1 MADFSINPERTA
13 LLNVDM
19 QNCFVHGSPAS
30 APEGLQVLGR
40 INRLAAACRAA
51 GVIVIHVSHV
61 LRPDRSDAGL
71 LAEFPLIAE
80 GMLDKGSRSAALHE
94 DLIVEPGDLLL
105 EKPRFGAFHGTEL
118 ELLLRARSI
127 DTVIVSGIATNVC
140 CETTARE
147 AAVRDFRVL
156 FLSDGTATFDIGD
169 VKAEEIQKMTC
180 ATIGA
185 VFGRV
190 VRVDDVLAALD
201 EVQPA
206 KAHAEL
212 AVHG

>member
-1 MADFSINPERTA
+1 MADFSITPERTA

-30 APEGLQVLGR
+30 SPEGLQLLER

-51 GVIVIHVSHV
+51 GLMVIHVSHL

-80 GMLDKGSRSAALHE
+80 GMLDKGSRSAALHG
-94 DLIVEPGDLLL
+94 DLIVEPGDVLL

-118 ELLLRARSI
+118 ELLLRARNI
-127 DTVIVSGIATNVC
+127 DTVIISGIATNVC

-169 VKAEEIQKMTC
+169 LTAEEIRKMTC

-190 VRVDDVLAALD
+190 VSVDEVMARLD
-201 EVQPA
+201 EAQPA
-206 KAHAEL
+206 KARAEL
-212 AVHG
+212 AVHS